1 MLVANALFTTNPPL
15 LKNSFISPRTR
26 NSVVPGLTRE
36 TILSGDISYILRS
49 PSFTGRVT
57 GYYTRFGNQT
67 ELTSFYHDEWRTL
80 VNYTMSGIDK
90 ENLGIETG
98 VEINLTP
105 QLVLNGVAS
114 VGQYLWTSNPG
125 ITITKDNNSEVLS
138 NEEVW
143 IQYFRQSGTPQTA
156 LSAGIEY
163 NSSRFWWVGITGS
176 WYDHIYLDFNPV
188 TRTKDKTGYYPYWE
202 TQKEVDSG
210 FLLDLFAGKSW
221 KVDDYY
227 IGLSANISN
236 LLNNRSFL
244 TGGFE
249 QYRFDPERPE
259 LFQPKLYYYN
269 GFNYFVNL
277 SLRF

>member
-1 MLVANALFTTNPPL
+1 
-15 LKNSFISPRTR
+15 
-26 NSVVPGLTRE
+26 
-36 TILSGDISYILRS
+36 
-49 PSFTGRVT
+49 
-57 GYYTRFGNQT
+57 
-67 ELTSFYHDEWRTL
+67 
-80 VNYTMSGIDK
+80 
-90 ENLGIETG
+90 
-98 VEINLTP
+98 
-105 QLVLNGVAS
+105 
-114 VGQYLWTSNPG
+114 
-125 ITITKDNNSEVLS
+125 
-138 NEEVW
+138 
-143 IQYFRQSGTPQTA
+143 
-156 LSAGIEY
+156 
-163 NSSRFWWVGITGS
+163 
-176 WYDHIYLDFNPV
+176 
-188 TRTKDKTGYYPYWE
+188 
-202 TQKEVDSG
+202 VDSG